1 MRFSVWRF
9 GRPGSWRIDWR
20 SGSGKMGGRLR
31 QGRPRTLQVRS
42 GGGSMAET
50 RKRSKRATKEPTGA
64 GVCPVA
70 LCPVGMF
77 LTVTGDVRPEA
88 VEHLLKAGR
97 ELVLAT
103 RALLD
108 SRVEGTEGARARLE
122 KI

>member
-1 MRFSVWRF
+1 MAKTE
-9 GRPGSWRIDWR
+9 GRSRG
-20 SGSGKMGGRLR
+20 
-31 QGRPRTLQVRS
+31 
-42 GGGSMAET
+42 
-50 RKRSKRATKEPTGA
+50 GA
-64 GVCPVA
+64 GESPSAQGPVCPVA

-77 LTVTGDVRPEA
+77 LTVTGDLRPEV

-122 KI
+122 KIELE